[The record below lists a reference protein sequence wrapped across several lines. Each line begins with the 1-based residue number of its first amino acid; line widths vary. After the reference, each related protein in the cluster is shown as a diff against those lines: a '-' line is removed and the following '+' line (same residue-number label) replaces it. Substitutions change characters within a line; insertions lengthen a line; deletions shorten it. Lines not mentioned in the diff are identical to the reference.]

1 MTDGHVPLWR
11 IVARDA
17 IAVREWDDELVVYND
32 LDGNT
37 HHLAPLG
44 GKVLLALLERPAG
57 LNAVDVTARA
67 GALAGIDEPGV
78 LAPAVDEALDELA
91 RLDLVA
97 SVSD

>member
-1 MTDGHVPLWR
+1 MTEGRVPSWR
-11 IVARDA
+11 VVARGA

-44 GKVLLALLERPAG
+44 GKVLLALLEHPTG
-57 LNAVDVTARA
+57 VNAVDLTARA
-67 GALAGIDEPGV
+67 GALAGIDEPDV

-97 SVSD
+97 PVSD